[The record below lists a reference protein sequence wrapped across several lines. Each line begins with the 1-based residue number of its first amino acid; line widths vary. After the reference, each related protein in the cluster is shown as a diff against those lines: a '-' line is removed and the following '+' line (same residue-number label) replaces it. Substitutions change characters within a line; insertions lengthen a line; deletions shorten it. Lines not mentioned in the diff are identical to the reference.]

1 MQMQMQMQ
9 VGRWRVVS
17 KVEDPEVDDND
28 RTIVKKV
35 VGAEV
40 DDRKIGTIVK
50 EAEVEDGTIVK
61 SVGNAEVEEGK
72 NASDRFKYFYCF

>member
-1 MQMQMQMQ
+1 MQ

-17 KVEDPEVDDND
+17 KVEDAVVEDND
-28 RTIVKKV
+28 RPIVKKV

-50 EAEVEDGTIVK
+50 EAGVEDGTIVK
-61 SVGNAEVEEGK
+61 SMNNAEAEVKEGK
-72 NASDRFKYFYCF
+72 SNRFKYFYCF